1 MLSVPAMRFSHLVFF
16 EAPAGAQADDTQA
29 RAGERE
35 IDAVRDCL
43 AAIPGLTRAL
53 IYTPARASDLFTDD
67 PGAPCFGFQL
77 CYDEIE
83 ALEAAALAGGAL
95 HDLSTGAASIRLSE
109 TGLAGAT
116 VRHQAMLTRHFP
128 VAQPRALPAVH
139 CSFAVHYPGPAADE
153 NAWHDHYIANHP
165 PIMARF
171 PGILEIEILTRLD
184 WRDHLPWQR
193 VHHMQRNRVAFE
205 SPEALTAA
213 LHSPVRHEMRADLAC
228 FPAFEGGNFHYPFRT
243 EVVPSTR

>member
-1 MLSVPAMRFSHLVFF
+1 MLSVPAMRFSHLIFF
-16 EAPAGAQADDTQA
+16 EAPVGTQADDTQA

-83 ALEAAALAGGAL
+83 ALEAAALAGGGLHAL
-95 HDLSTGAASIRLSE
+95 ATDGSLDGTR
-109 TGLAGAT
+109 LAGAT

-128 VAQPRALPAVH
+128 VAQPRPLPAVH
-139 CSFAVHYPGPAADE
+139 CSYAVHYPGPAADE
-153 NAWHDHYIANHP
+153 NAWLDYYISSHP

-171 PGILEIEILTRLD
+171 PGILEIEILTRID

-193 VHHMQRNRVAFE
+193 VHHMQRNRVVFE
-205 SPEALTAA
+205 SPDALTAA
-213 LHSPVRHEMRADLAC
+213 LHSPVRHEMRADLAR
-228 FPAFEGGNFHYPFRT
+228 FPAFAGGNFHYPFRT
-243 EVVPSTR
+243 EVVMGTR